1 MNTKERYLDEH
12 NGKLFTSTYRIDH
25 IYKRIDKLAVYEKQL
40 GFGNDAKPIFMRVR
54 CIVGEKS
61 IGSSCYKACN
71 MYVET
76 ITVDGHKYEEA
87 LTQGAYFTL
96 LKDMELTCI
105 DSNNYS
111 LQNLLR
117 SYINHGC

>member
-40 GFGNDAKPIFMRVR
+40 GFGDEAKPIFMRVR

-61 IGSSCYKACN
+61 IGSSGYKACN

-76 ITVDGHKYEEA
+76 ITVDGHRHEKA
-87 LTQGAYFTL
+87 ITQGAYFTL

-117 SYINHGC
+117 TYVNSK